1 MKDLSKEEGKLGEG
15 ELSTESLWK
24 DFEDWSRTMWQDYS
38 RIDQEMDRRF
48 RDFSELMNKNRQRML
63 EEFKRDFQQRPALT
77 SGVGQQQLTS

>member
-38 RIDQEMDRRF
+38 RID
-48 RDFSELMNKNRQRML
+48 
-63 EEFKRDFQQRPALT
+63 
-77 SGVGQQQLTS
+77 